1 MVEPSLIACCS
12 NALTAQHYRR
22 FQHPHQSRCQNPQKS
37 DMATMPKA
45 GSLSAPKACLFDLDG
60 LLLDTEPLQAEA
72 WKAAAACFNGSL
84 TPQQLQQLK
93 GRRRDDNANLVCSWL
108 QQSVSAEQL
117 LTAREPIAKRLV
129 ASAPAV
135 PGAESLIRFCR
146 SQHLPMALV
155 TSSKEA
161 SLLYKISGHPWLD
174 LIQSRV
180 LGDDPELR
188 AGKPAPDPYLLAT
201 QRLGVLPREC
211 WVFEDSEAGCQSALE
226 AGCWVWQ
233 LVPAPSE
240 TALSQNA
247 FSETD
252 GLHHSRLTRITNL
265 AEAERQLCKSLSTN
279 D

>member
-1 MVEPSLIACCS
+1 
-12 NALTAQHYRR
+12 
-22 FQHPHQSRCQNPQKS
+22 
-37 DMATMPKA
+37 MPKA

-84 TPQQLQQLK
+84 SPQQLQQLK
-93 GRRRDDNANLVCSWL
+93 GRRREDNANLVCSWL
-108 QQSVSAEQL
+108 QQPISVQQL

-129 ASAPAV
+129 ATAPAV
-135 PGAESLIRFCR
+135 PGAESLIRFCNSR
-146 SQHLPMALV
+146 RLPMVLV
-155 TSSKEA
+155 SSSNKA

-201 QRLGVLPREC
+201 QRLGVLPRDC
-211 WVFEDSEAGCQSALE
+211 WVFEDSEAGCQSALD
-226 AGCWVWQ
+226 AGCSVWQ
-233 LVPAPSE
+233 LIEEPNKVVS
-240 TALSQNA
+240 SG
-247 FSETD
+247 SK
-252 GLHHSRLTRITNL
+252 GLHHSRLTLITGL
-265 AEAERQLCKSLSTN
+265 SEAERELRKSLSTT

>member
-1 MVEPSLIACCS
+1 
-12 NALTAQHYRR
+12 
-22 FQHPHQSRCQNPQKS
+22 
-37 DMATMPKA
+37 MPKA

-84 TPQQLQQLK
+84 STQQLQQLK

-117 LTAREPIAKRLV
+117 LKAREPIAKRLV
-129 ASAPAV
+129 AEAPAV
-135 PGAESLIRFCR
+135 PGAEQLIRFCS
-146 SQHLPMALV
+146 SQHLPMVLV

-180 LGDDPELR
+180 LGDDMDLR

-201 QRLGVLPREC
+201 QRLGLSPSDC
-211 WVFEDSEAGCQSALE
+211 WVFEDSPAGCQSALA

-233 LVPAPSE
+233 LVETLSESAVIQPPAMQHP
-240 TALSQNA
+240 
-247 FSETD
+247 
-252 GLHHSRLTRITNL
+252 RLTLITSL
-265 AEAERQLCKSLSTN
+265 GQGEEQLRHSLST
-279 D
+279 DG

>member
-1 MVEPSLIACCS
+1 M
-12 NALTAQHYRR
+12 
-22 FQHPHQSRCQNPQKS
+22 
-37 DMATMPKA
+37 MPKA

-84 TPQQLQQLK
+84 SLQQLQLLK

-108 QQSVSAEQL
+108 PQSVSAEEL
-117 LTAREPIAKRLV
+117 LKAREPIARRLV
-129 ASAPAV
+129 AEAPAV
-135 PGAESLIRFCR
+135 PGAEQFIQFC
-146 SQHLPMALV
+146 SSKQLPMVLV

-180 LGDDPELR
+180 LGDDSELR
-188 AGKPAPDPYLLAT
+188 AGKPAPDPYVLAT
-201 QRLGVLPREC
+201 QRLGLSPGEC
-211 WVFEDSEAGCQSALE
+211 WVFEDSQAGCQSALE

-233 LVPAPSE
+233 LVD
-240 TALSQNA
+240 ALSEIDANA
-247 FSETD
+247 MQ
-252 GLHHSRLTRITNL
+252 HPRLTLITSL
-265 AEAERQLCKSLSTN
+265 GEGEEQLRNSFSTN

>member
-1 MVEPSLIACCS
+1 
-12 NALTAQHYRR
+12 
-22 FQHPHQSRCQNPQKS
+22 
-37 DMATMPKA
+37 MPKA

-84 TPQQLQQLK
+84 SPQQLQQLK

-108 QQSVSAEQL
+108 QQPISVQQL

-129 ASAPAV
+129 ATAPAI
-135 PGAESLIRFCR
+135 PGAESLIRFCSSR
-146 SQHLPMALV
+146 RLPMVLV
-155 TSSKEA
+155 SSSNEA

-201 QRLGVLPREC
+201 QRLGILPRDC
-211 WVFEDSEAGCQSALE
+211 WVFEDSEAGCQSALD
-226 AGCWVWQ
+226 AGCRVWQ
-233 LVPAPSE
+233 LIEAANQMAPNQPDE
-240 TALSQNA
+240 
-247 FSETD
+247 
-252 GLHHSRLTRITNL
+252 LHDARLTLITNL
-265 AEAERQLCKSLSTN
+265 REAEQRLRKSLSTT

>member
-22 FQHPHQSRCQNPQKS
+22 FLHPHQSRCQNPQNS
-37 DMATMPKA
+37 DQATMPKA

-84 TPQQLQQLK
+84 STQQLQQLK

-117 LTAREPIAKRLV
+117 LKTREPIAKRLV
-129 ASAPAV
+129 AEAPAV
-135 PGAESLIRFCR
+135 PGAEQLIRFCS
-146 SQHLPMALV
+146 SQHLPMVLV

-161 SLLYKISGHPWLD
+161 SLLYKISGHSWLD

-180 LGDDPELR
+180 LGDDMDLR

-201 QRLGVLPREC
+201 QRLGLSPSDC
-211 WVFEDSEAGCQSALE
+211 WVFEDSPAGCQSALA

-233 LVPAPSE
+233 LVETLSE
-240 TALSQNA
+240 TTVIQPPAMQ
-247 FSETD
+247 
-252 GLHHSRLTRITNL
+252 HPRLTLITSL
-265 AEAERQLCKSLSTN
+265 GQGEEQLRHSLST
-279 D
+279 DG

>member
-1 MVEPSLIACCS
+1 M
-12 NALTAQHYRR
+12 
-22 FQHPHQSRCQNPQKS
+22 
-37 DMATMPKA
+37 MPKA

-84 TPQQLQQLK
+84 SPQQLQQLK

-129 ASAPAV
+129 ATAPAV
-135 PGAESLIRFCR
+135 PGAESLIRFC
-146 SQHLPMALV
+146 SSKKLPMMLV
-155 TSSKEA
+155 TSSKKA

-174 LIQSRV
+174 LIQTRV

-201 QRLGVLPREC
+201 QRLGVLPSEC
-211 WVFEDSEAGCQSALE
+211 WVFEDSEAGCQSALD
-226 AGCWVWQ
+226 AGCRVWQ
-233 LVPAPSE
+233 LIEAPSE
-240 TALSQNA
+240 IEPSKP
-247 FSETD
+247 D
-252 GLHHSRLTRITNL
+252 GLHHSRLTLITNL
-265 AEAERQLCKSLSTN
+265 HEAEQQLRKCLSTT